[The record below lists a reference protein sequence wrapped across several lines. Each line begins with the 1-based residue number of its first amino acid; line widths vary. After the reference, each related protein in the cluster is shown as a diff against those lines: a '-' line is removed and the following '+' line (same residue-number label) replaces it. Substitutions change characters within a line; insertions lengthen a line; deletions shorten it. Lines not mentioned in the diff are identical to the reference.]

1 MDIRMEV
8 YHAKVIDK
16 ATIVHNF
23 FDSILQSVSSSSR
36 PIVNHLSFQNC
47 SLHFALLAPVMHPH
61 GQNKLPA
68 KKCFEV
74 AAHR

>member
-1 MDIRMEV
+1 MYALFGKFADGDCVEG
-8 YHAKVIDK
+8 
-16 ATIVHNF
+16 
-23 FDSILQSVSSSSR
+23 
-36 PIVNHLSFQNC
+36 
-47 SLHFALLAPVMHPH
+47 SLYIEENGKSYSH